1 MAEEKM
7 AKKYKTVYVFD
18 TQAPSHKYAGQRQVE
33 EDYQLQPNETL
44 VEPQKGQ
51 ANYWNAETGAW
62 VASTVDIYC
71 YDVNSN
77 NALSDMFSVPAG
89 TTLKTGQTTVV
100 PKDGLY
106 EPQFNGTT
114 WEAGITEEEFLAKQP
129 KAEAKPSASQIAQA
143 NTLKDVA
150 ELQVAHTAQQKLNAE
165 LMVDNAN
172 LKKQNQTQAT
182 LNASL
187 MKQLAGLKQQV
198 MSLQPATTTAQ

>member
-1 MAEEKM
+1 MEK
-7 AKKYKTVYVFD
+7 KFKTVYVFD
-18 TQAPSHKYAGQRQVE
+18 TRVPSHNYVGQRQVE

-62 VASTVDIYC
+62 VTSTVDIYC
-71 YDVNSN
+71 YDVNNN

-114 WEAGITEEEFLAKQP
+114 WEAGITEEEFLASQP
-129 KAEAKPSASQIAQA
+129 KAEVKPSASQIAQA

-150 ELQVAHTAQQKLNAE
+150 ELQVAHTNQQKLNAD
-165 LMVDNAN
+165 LMKDNAA

-182 LNASL
+182 LNANL
-187 MKQLAGLKQQV
+187 MKQLAELKQDV
-198 MSLQPATTTAQ
+198 MTTKPRTATA

>member
-1 MAEEKM
+1 MVE
-7 AKKYKTVYVFD
+7 KYKTIYVFD

-44 VEPQKGQ
+44 VEPQQGQ
-51 ANYWNAETGAW
+51 DNYWNAETGAW

-71 YDVNSN
+71 YDVNDR

-89 TTLKTGQTTVV
+89 TTLKAGQTTVV

-106 EPQFNGTT
+106 EPRFNGTT
-114 WEAGITEEEFLAKQP
+114 WESGITEEEFLANQP
-129 KAEAKPSASQIAQA
+129 KAEVKPSASQIAQA

-150 ELQVAHTAQQKLNAE
+150 KLQVAHTNQQKLNAD
-165 LMVDNAN
+165 LMKDNAA

-182 LNASL
+182 LNANL
-187 MKQLAGLKQQV
+187 MKQLAELKQEV
-198 MSLQPATTTAQ
+198 MTTKSTTVTA

>member
-1 MAEEKM
+1 MDANKL
-7 AKKYKTVYVFD
+7 KVVYTFD
-18 TQAPSHKYAGQRQVE
+18 AQAPSHRYTGKRLVGEDHLLRPDETFTEPYTGQS
-33 EDYQLQPNETL
+33 
-44 VEPQKGQ
+44 
-51 ANYWNAETGAW
+51 NYWNTETGAW
-62 VASTVDIYC
+62 VTSTVDIYC
-71 YDVNSN
+71 YDVNNN

-129 KAEAKPSASQIAQA
+129 KVEVKPSASQIAQA

-150 ELQVAHTAQQKLNAE
+150 KLQVAHTAQQKLNAE

>member
-1 MAEEKM
+1 MDTPKQ
-7 AKKYKTVYVFD
+7 KKVYTFD
-18 TQAPSHKYAGQRQVE
+18 VQAPSHDLIGYRLVE
-33 EDYQLQPNETL
+33 ADYQLQPGETFT
-44 VEPQKGQ
+44 EPQGGQ
-51 ANYWNAETGAW
+51 QYWNSENSTW
-62 VASTVDIYC
+62 VDTTIDIYC
-71 YDVNSN
+71 YDVNKN
-77 NALSDMFSVPAG
+77 NELGDVLSVPAG
-89 TTLKTGQTTVV
+89 TSLKASQTTVV

-106 EPQFNGTT
+106 QPRFNGTT
-114 WEAGITEEEFLAKQP
+114 WESSITEEEYLAKQP
-129 KAEAKPSASQIAQA
+129 KVEVKPSASQIAQA

-182 LNASL
+182 LNANL

>member
-1 MAEEKM
+1 MAEV
-7 AKKYKTVYVFD
+7 AKYKTVYVFD
-18 TQAPSHKYAGQRQVE
+18 GQLPSHKYQGKMLVKD
-33 EDYQLQPNETL
+33 DYQLHSNETL
-44 VEPQKGQ
+44 VAPKEGQ
-51 ANYWNAETGAW
+51 DSYWNAETGDW
-62 VASTVDIYC
+62 VASVVTIFC
-71 YDVNSN
+71 YDVNN
-77 NALSDMFSVPAG
+77 NNLLTDFYEVPAG
-89 TTLKTGQTTVV
+89 TTIKTGQTTVR

-106 EPQFNGTT
+106 KPRFTGTD
-114 WEAGITEEEFLAKQP
+114 WESSITEEEFLAKQP
-129 KAEAKPSASQIAQA
+129 KAEIKPSASQIAQA

-198 MSLQPATTTAQ
+198 VALQPATTTVQ